1 MNIYHIIEQIQ
12 KHKLTR
18 ADCEKL
24 YPDFFKSH
32 PTLSNA
38 IFETNFDFQTLL
50 YMLKKKHEIDDKSTS
65 QHDASVDVGSLLVD
79 KFVKPNL

>member
-1 MNIYHIIEQIQ
+1 MNIYHIIDEIQ
-12 KHKLTR
+12 KNKLTR
-18 ADCEKL
+18 SECEKL
-24 YPDFFKSH
+24 YPDFFEAY

-38 IFETNFDFQTLL
+38 IFETKFDFQTLL
-50 YMLKKKHEIDDKSTS
+50 YMLKKKDEIDSRSTT